1 MLEKIG
7 LPTKPSLRGNTWV
20 VDASHCQGCSSQ
32 FTFIHRKHHC
42 RRCGGIFCSS
52 CTQHRMVL
60 RGQGDSP
67 VRICEPCKKLEE
79 AARFE
84 MRHGHKNRTGRG
96 GPKLSSKDE
105 DDVLNTILGSDEKDS
120 LSSGKEF
127 KILAGSQR
135 SSSSASCSNIQEATT
150 QDEGAILRSLSVGV
164 TDMASTTPDELRQQA
179 LDEKK
184 KYKTL
189 KAEGKS
195 EEALRAFKRGKEL
208 ERQAGA
214 MDLQLRKG
222 RRKALSS
229 ISTNDISKTKEE
241 PAESSKINKLS
252 PQLSKDDDLSS
263 ELKKL
268 GWSDLDLHDADK
280 KPVKVSLE
288 GELTSLLGEVSMK
301 TDTEK
306 VVNGLDKSEVI
317 AIKKNALALKREGKL
332 AEAREE
338 LKRAKILE
346 KQIEEQEFLIDADD
360 SDDELSALIRSMDS
374 DKQNLS
380 SRKVPD
386 VNFNFENLLGIA
398 DNLGVDNFDVNDE
411 DMDDPDITAALE
423 SVGWTAD
430 MDETNLESKDS
441 LGTNLK
447 THGHMTVQ
455 NEPTFTSAEI
465 KKPTHAAPKSKFM
478 IQRELLALK
487 KRALALRREGKAD
500 EADEELKKG
509 KFLEQQLEEMDQ
521 SSKGKITQVNSVNKN
536 AKSEILDVG
545 DEVEDV
551 TEQDMNDPS
560 YASLLNNLGWKDE
573 ENEHSQTRQK
583 GNTSTHEITS
593 ESSVAHVHSGKQLEP
608 SSKSKG
614 EVQRELLGLK
624 RKALALRRQGEADE
638 AEEVLEM
645 AKVLEAQLSQMEAPK
660 QEVPSEVNKL
670 HNDEPYSSLNIEAD
684 NGAVGTPVKDIIS
697 NQSRQTKPTEGL
709 ESKDQMIEK
718 PEGKS
723 ENQISDELNH
733 SQVMAST
740 NNQSSPQK
748 EILAHKKAALALKR
762 EGKLV
767 EAREELRQA
776 KLLEKS
782 LQDNIQKA
790 STSFSSSDVSSSNN
804 TVTGQKEK
812 SPVAA
817 PKMSGRNRFKLQQE
831 SLSHKRQAL
840 KLRREGRTE
849 EADAEFEMAKALEI
863 QLEELNSSESNKSS
877 MNLAEPVD
885 DVGIEDLLDP
895 QLLSALRAIGI
906 DDATNVSR
914 VPEKPEV
921 LNSSAGK
928 IDNSVGERTLLEE
941 RIKAEKVKALT
952 LKRSGKQPEALE
964 ALRRARMLEKKLA
977 SLAS

>member
-7 LPTKPSLRGNTWV
+7 LPSRPSLRGNTWV

-32 FTFIHRKHHC
+32 FTFINRKHHC
-42 RRCGGIFCSS
+42 RRCGGIFCGS
-52 CTQHRMVL
+52 CTQLRMVL

-84 MRHGHKNRTGRG
+84 LRHGHKSRAGRG

-105 DDVLNTILGSDEKDS
+105 DEVLNTILGNDGKDS
-120 LSSGKEF
+120 SSLGKEF

-135 SSSSASCSNIQEATT
+135 SSSSASCSNIQEAAT

-164 TDMASTTPDELRQQA
+164 TDMGSTTPDELRQQA

-189 KAEGKS
+189 KADGKS

-214 MDLQLRKG
+214 LELQLRKN
-222 RRKALSS
+222 RRKASSS
-229 ISTNDISKTKEE
+229 ISTNDISRTKEDL
-241 PAESSKINKLS
+241 AESIKIHKLS

-288 GELTSLLGEVSMK
+288 GELSSLLGEVSTK
-301 TDTEK
+301 SNTKK
-306 VVNGLDKSEVI
+306 VVDGLDKSEVI

-332 AEAREE
+332 AEAKEE

-374 DKQNLS
+374 DKPNLS
-380 SRKVPD
+380 SRNVPD
-386 VNFNFENLLGIA
+386 VNFNFENLVGIA
-398 DNLGVDNFDVNDE
+398 DNLGVENLEVTDE
-411 DMDDPDITAALE
+411 DMDDPDISAALE
-423 SVGWTAD
+423 SVGWTED
-430 MDETNLESKDS
+430 MDETNLNSYDS
-441 LGTNLK
+441 LATNSK
-447 THGHMTVQ
+447 IHGQMTVQ
-455 NEPTFTSAEI
+455 KEPQFASVI
-465 KKPTHAAPKSKFM
+465 KKPTHVAPKSKLM

-500 EADEELKKG
+500 EADEELMKG

-521 SSKGKITQVNSVNKN
+521 SSKVKIPQVKSGNKN
-536 AKSEILDVG
+536 DNSEILDVG

-560 YASLLNNLGWKDE
+560 FASVLNNLGWKDD
-573 ENEHSQTRQK
+573 ENEHVQTRHE
-583 GNTSTHEITS
+583 GITNTHEITNDL
-593 ESSVAHVHSGKQLEP
+593 SVAHVHSGKQIET
-608 SSKSKG
+608 SRKSKG

-645 AKVLEAQLSQMEAPK
+645 AKVLEAQLSDMDAPK
-660 QEVPSEVNKL
+660 QEVPAVGNKL
-670 HNDEPYSSLNIEAD
+670 HNDETYNPLNIAAD
-684 NGAVGTPVKDIIS
+684 KGAVGTPVKDSMS
-697 NQSRQTKPTEGL
+697 NHLRQTEPTEGL
-709 ESKDQMIEK
+709 EKKDQMVQK
-718 PEGKS
+718 PEGKR
-723 ENQISDELNH
+723 DEINH
-733 SQVMAST
+733 SQMAST
-740 NNQSSPQK
+740 NLDSSPQK
-748 EILAHKKAALALKR
+748 DILAHKKKALALKR

-767 EAREELRQA
+767 EAKEELRQA

-782 LQDNIQKA
+782 LQDNIQNA
-790 STSFSSSDVSSSNN
+790 STSSSSSEVSGSNN
-804 TVTGQKEK
+804 TVTAQKEK

-817 PKMSGRNRFKLQQE
+817 PKMSGRDRFKLQQE

-849 EADAEFEMAKALEI
+849 EAEAEFELAKALEI
-863 QLEELNSSESNKSS
+863 QLEELNSSDSNKPS

-895 QLLSALRAIGI
+895 QLLSALKAIGI
-906 DDATNVSR
+906 DDASNVPR

-921 LNSSAGK
+921 SKSAAGK
-928 IDNSVGERTLLEE
+928 IDNSLGERTQLEE

-952 LKRSGKQPEALE
+952 LKRSGKKAEAMD
-964 ALRRARMLEKKLA
+964 ALRRAKMLEQKLA

>member
-7 LPTKPSLRGNTWV
+7 LPSKPSLRGNTWV

-32 FTFIHRKHHC
+32 FTFINRKHHC

-52 CTQHRMVL
+52 CTQLRMVL

-84 MRHGHKNRTGRG
+84 MRHGHKNRAGRG

-105 DDVLNTILGSDEKDS
+105 DEVLNTILGSDEKDS
-120 LSSGKEF
+120 SSGKEF

-135 SSSSASCSNIQEATT
+135 SSSNASCSNIQEATT

-214 MDLQLRKG
+214 LDLQLRKS

-229 ISTNDISKTKEE
+229 ISTNDISKSKEE
-241 PAESSKINKLS
+241 PAESSKINRLS
-252 PQLSKDDDLSS
+252 PQVSKDDDLSS

-268 GWSDLDLHDADK
+268 GWSDLDLHDAEK

-288 GELTSLLGEVSMK
+288 GELSSLLGEVSKK
-301 TDTEK
+301 TNTEK
-306 VVNGLDKSEVI
+306 VANGLDKSEVI
-317 AIKKNALALKREGKL
+317 AIKRNALALKREGKL
-332 AEAREE
+332 AEAKEE

-380 SRKVPD
+380 SRKAPD
-386 VNFNFENLLGIA
+386 VNFNFENLVGIA
-398 DNLGVDNFDVNDE
+398 DNLGVDNFDVSDE
-411 DMDDPDITAALE
+411 DMDDPDITVALE
-423 SVGWTAD
+423 SVGWTED
-430 MDETNLESKDS
+430 MDETNLDSNDS
-441 LGTNLK
+441 LGSNSK
-447 THGHMTVQ
+447 TPGHMTAQ
-455 NEPTFTSAEI
+455 NEPTFPSAEI
-465 KKPTHAAPKSKFM
+465 KKPTHAAPKSKLM

-500 EADEELKKG
+500 EADEELMKG

-521 SSKGKITQVNSVNKN
+521 SSKGKITQVNSGNKN
-536 AKSEILDVG
+536 AKSEISDVG

-560 YASLLNNLGWKDE
+560 FASLLNNLGWKDE
-573 ENEHSQTRQK
+573 ENEHVQSHQK
-583 GNTSTHEITS
+583 GNTKTHEITND
-593 ESSVAHVHSGKQLEP
+593 SSVAHVHSGKQLET
-608 SSKSKG
+608 SRKSKA

-660 QEVPSEVNKL
+660 QEVPAEVNKT
-670 HNDEPYSSLNIEAD
+670 HNDETCSSLNIAAD
-684 NGAVGTPVKDIIS
+684 NGAVGTSLKDIIS
-697 NQSRQTKPTEGL
+697 NQLRQTKPSEGL
-709 ESKDQMIEK
+709 ERKDQMIEK

-723 ENQISDELNH
+723 ENQSSDELNH

-748 EILAHKKAALALKR
+748 EILAHKKAALTLKR

-767 EAREELRQA
+767 EAKEELRQA
-776 KLLEKS
+776 KILEKS
-782 LQDNIQKA
+782 LQDSIQKA
-790 STSFSSSDVSSSNN
+790 STSFSSSEVSSSNN

-817 PKMSGRNRFKLQQE
+817 PKMSSRDRFKLQQE

-849 EADAEFEMAKALEI
+849 EAEAEFELAKALEI
-863 QLEELNSSESNKSS
+863 QLEELNSSDLNKPST
-877 MNLAEPVD
+877 NLAEPVD

-906 DDATNVSR
+906 DDTTNVSR
-914 VPEKPEV
+914 VPENSEV
-921 LNSSAGK
+921 SKSAAGK
-928 IDNSVGERTLLEE
+928 IDNSVGERTQLEE

-952 LKRSGKQPEALE
+952 LKRSGKQPEAME

>member
-1 MLEKIG
+1 M
-7 LPTKPSLRGNTWV
+7 

-32 FTFIHRKHHC
+32 FTFINRKHHC
-42 RRCGGIFCSS
+42 RRCGGIFCSN
-52 CTQHRMVL
+52 CTQLRMVL

-84 MRHGHKNRTGRG
+84 MRHGHKNRAGRG

-105 DDVLNTILGSDEKDS
+105 DEVLSTILGSDEKDT

-135 SSSSASCSNIQEATT
+135 SSSSASCSSVQEATS
-150 QDEGAILRSLSVGV
+150 QDEGAILRSFSVGV
-164 TDMASTTPDELRQQA
+164 TDMASTTTDELRQQA

-184 KYKTL
+184 RYKTL

-195 EEALRAFKRGKEL
+195 EEALRAFKKGKEL

-214 MDLQLRKG
+214 LDLQLRKS

-229 ISTNDISKTKEE
+229 ISSNEISKTKEE
-241 PAESSKINKLS
+241 PAESVKINKLP

-268 GWSDLDLHDADK
+268 GWSDLDLHDAER

-288 GELTSLLGEVSMK
+288 GELSSLLGEVSMK
-301 TDTEK
+301 TNTKK
-306 VVNGLDKSEVI
+306 VANGPDKSEVI
-317 AIKKNALALKREGKL
+317 AIKRNALALKREGKL
-332 AEAREE
+332 AEAKEE
-338 LKRAKILE
+338 LKRAKIME

-374 DKQNLS
+374 DKQDLS
-380 SRKVPD
+380 SRNVPD
-386 VNFNFENLLGIA
+386 VNFNFENLVGIA
-398 DNLGVDNFDVNDE
+398 DNLGVDNFDVTDE

-423 SVGWTAD
+423 SVGWTED
-430 MDETNLESKDS
+430 MDETNLDSIDS

-447 THGHMTVQ
+447 THGHMKVP
-455 NEPTFTSAEI
+455 NEPTFASAEI
-465 KKPTHAAPKSKFM
+465 KKPTHVAPKSKFM

-521 SSKGKITQVNSVNKN
+521 SSEAKITQVNSGNKN
-536 AKSEILDVG
+536 SNSEILDVG
-545 DEVEDV
+545 DEAEDV

-560 YASLLNNLGWKDE
+560 FTSLLNNLGWKDE
-573 ENEHSQTRQK
+573 ESEHVEIQQK
-583 GNTSTHEITS
+583 GNTHEITS
-593 ESSVAHVHSGKQLEP
+593 DSSVAHVHSGKQPET
-608 SSKSKG
+608 SKKSKS

-624 RKALALRRQGEADE
+624 RKAHALRRQGEADE
-638 AEEVLEM
+638 AEKVLEM

-660 QEVPSEVNKL
+660 QEVLAEVNTL
-670 HNDEPYSSLNIEAD
+670 HNDETYSSLYIAAD
-684 NGAVGTPVKDIIS
+684 NGAVGTPVKDIMS
-697 NQSRQTKPTEGL
+697 DQLRQKNPTEGL
-709 ESKDQMIEK
+709 ERKDQMIEK

-723 ENQISDELNH
+723 ENQSSVELNH
-733 SQVMAST
+733 SQVMASA
-740 NNQSSPQK
+740 NNQSSLQK

-762 EGKLV
+762 EGKLL
-767 EAREELRQA
+767 EAKEELRQA

-790 STSFSSSDVSSSNN
+790 STSSSSSEVSSSNI

-817 PKMSGRNRFKLQQE
+817 PKMSSRDRFKLQQE

-840 KLRREGRTE
+840 MLRREGRTE
-849 EADAEFEMAKALEI
+849 EAEAEFELAKALEI
-863 QLEELNSSESNKSS
+863 QLEELNSSDFNKPST
-877 MNLAEPVD
+877 NLAEPVD

-895 QLLSALRAIGI
+895 QLLSALKAIGI

-921 LNSSAGK
+921 LKSATGK
-928 IDNSVGERTLLEE
+928 IDNSVGERTQLEE